1 MANATITVLEADGVT
16 QTDVVVLDVGRQAA
30 AASKSVALA
39 TEDKTVLDALKTA
52 LEIVDNAI
60 SGNEMQVDVLTL
72 SAGAIPAGATNIAE
86 NEDVASADG
95 DRGVKMLFKRLDTPA
110 NSSGTDGDYE
120 QPQMSAGRLWTSA
133 TVTSVVPGTAA
144 TNLGKAEDAAH
155 TSGDVGVMAL
165 AVRQSVQSDFGADGD
180 YVPLSIDDDG
190 ALRVSGAGGGTQY
203 TEDAAAAANPVGTVL
218 MGIRRDTLTAAEVSD
233 DGDNVAIKASSKG
246 QLHVVTDSTDPIV
259 TAITGIAHDAVNT
272 ANPSLLGGHALAHG
286 TNPTAVAAGDLTRL
300 YANRAGVPWVIG
312 GHPNVIVR
320 ANRIADADGAQT
332 DAALIPVISA
342 GTKIV
347 ITQLWTRAD
356 KNNSGNVAVKIGFG
370 TANVP
375 TPALAGVAGL
385 LMDEDLGAGD
395 GHQIGNGAGIVAIGG
410 DGEDFRITCDDPAG
424 GALYVGY
431 SYYTIES

>member
-133 TVTSVVPGTAA
+133 TVTAVVPGTAA

-155 TSGDVGVMAL
+155 SSGDTGVMAL

-203 TEDAAAAANPVGTVL
+203 TEDAAAAANPTGTMALAVAITDL
-218 MGIRRDTLTAAEVSD
+218 GDEVAI
-233 DGDNVAIKASSKG
+233 GDNVALRASIKG
-246 QLHVVTDSTDPIV
+246 QLHVTTAATDPIV

-312 GHPNVIVR
+312 GHPNVVCR
-320 ANRIADADGAQT
+320 ANRVLDSDGAQT

-356 KNNSGNVAVKIGFG
+356 KNNTGNVAVKIGFG
-370 TANVP
+370 AANVP

>member
-1 MANATITVLEADGVT
+1 MANATITVLEADGT
-16 QTDVVVLDVGRQAA
+16 TETDVVVLDVGRQAA
-30 AASKSVALA
+30 AASKSHALA
-39 TEDKTVLDALKTA
+39 TEDKTVLDAIATSVA
-52 LEIVDNAI
+52 LIDDAI
-60 SGNEMQVDVLTL
+60 SGTEMQVDVLTIA
-72 SAGAIPAGATNIAE
+72 AGDNNIG
-86 NEDVASADG
+86 NVDIASI
-95 DRGVKMLFKRLDTPA
+95 
-110 NSSGTDGDYE
+110 
-120 QPQMSAGRLWTSA
+120 
-133 TVTSVVPGTAA
+133 VPGTAA

-165 AVRQSVQSDFGADGD
+165 AVRQSTQSDFGADGD

-203 TEDAAAAANPVGTVL
+203 TEDAASAANPTGTMA
-218 MGIRRDTLTAAEVSD
+218 MGVAITDLGDEVAI
-233 DGDNVAIKASSKG
+233 GDNVALRASIKG
-246 QLHVVTDSTDPIV
+246 QLHVTTAATDPIV

-312 GHPNVIVR
+312 GHPNVVCR
-320 ANRIADADGAQT
+320 ANRVLDSDGAQT

-356 KNNSGNVAVKIGFG
+356 KNNTGNVAVKIGFG